1 MKTKQKV
8 SNLKDKIHKI
18 EKELHSI
25 QDQCNH
31 PTTIT
36 KFDNQ
41 KNSQNS
47 IRVFCV
53 ECDKKVGF
61 PTDQQLQGFLNVG
74 KDKK

>member
-8 SNLKDKIHKI
+8 SNLKDKIHKL
-18 EKELHSI
+18 EKELRSI
-25 QDQCNH
+25 QDKCNH

-36 KFDNQ
+36 KFD
-41 KNSQNS
+41 KKNS

-53 ECDKKVGF
+53 ECDKQVGM
-61 PTDQQLQGFLNVG
+61 PNEKQIQEFLNIS

>member
-18 EKELHSI
+18 EKELRSI
-25 QDQCNH
+25 QDKCNH

-36 KFDNQ
+36 KFNNQ

-47 IRVFCV
+47 IRVFCA
-53 ECDKKVGF
+53 ECDKMVGY
-61 PTDQQLQGFLNVG
+61 PSEQQVKEFLNIG
-74 KDKK
+74 KKK